1 MDEFIISICNEYN
14 ENSYSLF
21 FISWIFFYNY
31 GLNDEYNFHLF
42 NLYRKSPHR
51 NSIDEIL
58 SDVSNFEIAEN
69 IKFPWN
75 LEIDKET
82 SWFPR
87 IIRGRQDSERLIRK
101 WRAYLNVWVQ
111 VCFNNSSFSIIKTND
126 GLGIK
131 IHTSKPKFDT
141 LRAFGFLER
150 VQSDVHTHLYTPVN
164 KIISHRI
171 TPHFVFGPLSILKN
185 SYESN
190 IYPLHEHSYVYNY
203 AWKIEVFENYDIPRV
218 FITKVVVDAIFLE
231 HNGYES
237 CYHAITLSN
246 RKILRC
252 YDIIYNVNYSPI

>member
-1 MDEFIISICNEYN
+1 MEELINLVGNKDNEY
-14 ENSYSLF
+14 SYSHF

-31 GLNDEYNFHLF
+31 GLNDENNFNLF
-42 NLYRKSPHR
+42 YLYRKSPHR

-58 SDVSNFEIAEN
+58 SDVSNFEIEEN

-75 LEIDKET
+75 LEIDKEPL
-82 SWFPR
+82 WFPR
-87 IIRGRQDSERLIRK
+87 IIRGRQDSERLIRN

-111 VCFNNSSFSIIKTND
+111 VCFNNSTFSIIKSND

-141 LRAFGFLER
+141 LRAFGLLER
-150 VQSDVHTHLYTPVN
+150 VQSDVHIHLYKPVHSIINHRVTPY
-164 KIISHRI
+164 
-171 TPHFVFGPLSILKN
+171 FVFGPLSILKN

-190 IYPLHEHSYVYNY
+190 IYPLYEHSSVYNY

-246 RKILRC
+246 RKKLRC
-252 YDIIYNVNYSPI
+252 KDLICTVNYSPI